1 MNKQNSH
8 YLNCER
14 DVTGTNF
21 LLAQL
26 LLKTT
31 EDKTILRDNP
41 ALPSIIQS
49 LFKVSELYCSRPA
62 PLQCIPDD
70 NVLSRAISD
79 STSSCN
85 SSILSMPSSVHVT
98 DVTHDQCIAHEH
110 HASHGVSGTANETNV
125 NCDKILNN
133 TEGLS
138 NDFLSSS
145 ISRKRPANLTDDGTP
160 PPFHSCKR
168 STLESKENPMPCSEP
183 MTSVLAL
190 MEYLKVTNEVPKGV
204 MDAHKRIN
212 SAGK

>member
-1 MNKQNSH
+1 MNNQNSH

-26 LLKTT
+26 LLKTM

-41 ALPSIIQS
+41 VLPSIIQS
-49 LFKVSELYCSRPA
+49 LFKVSELYCSRQA

-79 STSSCN
+79 STTSCN
-85 SSILSMPSSVHVT
+85 SSILSLPSSVHVA
-98 DVTHDQCIAHEH
+98 DVTHDQCVAHEH

-138 NDFLSSS
+138 IDSPLSS

-160 PPFHSCKR
+160 PPFHS
-168 STLESKENPMPCSEP
+168 
-183 MTSVLAL
+183 
-190 MEYLKVTNEVPKGV
+190 
-204 MDAHKRIN
+204 
-212 SAGK
+212 